1 MIEFK
6 WEIGEMDVLAARKGF
21 EHVVRAIHWKY
32 NAIEGEERLEL
43 TGTVPLA
50 LPVEGRD
57 YLPLSEITEAWCI
70 EQIGAVVDV
79 EGLQELLTAAF
90 ERSRDASQPQK
101 VRAPFAEIGRLPEG
115 RRVPD
120 VQRDRAAFE
129 AGLKRTQKAEE
140 ARAAVADDGPVVKD
154 SP

>member
-1 MIEFK
+1 MRQLPDGG
-6 WEIGEMDVLAARKGF
+6 GERDCRWQASPAEVAA
-21 EHVVRAIHWKY
+21 
-32 NAIEGEERLEL
+32 
-43 TGTVPLA
+43 
-50 LPVEGRD
+50 
-57 YLPLSEITEAWCI
+57 
-70 EQIGAVVDV
+70 
-79 EGLQELLTAAF
+79 QELLTAAF